1 MYHGMYRTGSEMERS
16 ELDHWRNPMLLKP
29 FHSFI
34 ALFTVFL
41 TFDMDKLGKICQ
53 CYWKKCLN
61 MSKKYVNMVRLWRQD
76 VLDFAR

>member
-29 FHSFI
+29 FQVYSPVHSF
-34 ALFTVFL
+34 FN
-41 TFDMDKLGKICQ
+41 FDMDKLGKICQ

-61 MSKKYVNMVRLWRQD
+61 MSKK
-76 VLDFAR
+76 

>member
-1 MYHGMYRTGSEMERS
+1 MYRTGSEMERS

-61 MSKKYVNMVRLWRQD
+61 MSKK
-76 VLDFAR
+76 